1 MSRRPG
7 EPLTAAERAL
17 HARLAVHTSWA
28 NTSDRAGRT
37 APARRAA
44 LERFERQVDPH
55 GSLSDA
61 ERARRAEQVMRAHM
75 ARLALRSAQARRR
88 RQVS

>member
-1 MSRRPG
+1 VSQRRG
-7 EPLTAAERAL
+7 EPLTPAERAL
-17 HARLAVHTSWA
+17 RARLAVHTSWA
-28 NTSDRAGRT
+28 NTSDRAART

-44 LERFERQVDPH
+44 LERFERHVDPD

-61 ERARRAEQVMRAHM
+61 ERARRAEQAMRAHM

-88 RQVS
+88 RKAS